1 MTMLR
6 SLQWRSRKMAT
17 LTLRDLPDE
26 LVERLQLAA
35 RRHGLSP
42 EDEVRN
48 LALARY
54 LDKAEVLE
62 RARVRWARLPEVSGA
77 EIQRWRSAGRE

>member
-1 MTMLR
+1 
-6 SLQWRSRKMAT
+6 MAN

-48 LALARY
+48 LLLARY
-54 LDKAEVLE
+54 VDKAEVLE
-62 RARVRWARLPEVSGA
+62 RARARWESLPEVSGA
-77 EIQRWRSAGRE
+77 EILLWRSAGRV